1 MESESVVFSDRSN
14 QIIMA
19 KNILQQVKN
28 NFFDIR
34 KKEWP
39 DVLMMSL
46 YFFLVIAVFWVLKPM
61 KRGILVNL
69 YQEAPLMIWGI
80 SFAGAEVEQLAKV
93 ANMLTVYLFVIAFTL
108 LSRKLPRQQ
117 MNVVLCSFFA
127 GLFILFSFFVSEPNE
142 ATAWSFYILGD
153 IFNSAMVTFFW
164 AYTNDLFSSDQ
175 AKRTYGVV
183 GLGGI
188 IGGIVGSSIVVGLVS
203 QVGRPSLLI
212 GSIAPLVVMTGI
224 GYWVHNR
231 TGKKETK
238 SSNPCAEGK
247 RCSALFEGAEIVFKS
262 KYLLTIVG
270 ILGLYEMVS
279 NIVDFQLSA
288 IIATEIAG
296 DVEKDAYFGFVGQIT
311 SILSLVVQLFF
322 TSFVMKRFGV
332 GVALL
337 FLPVAITFGAMGF
350 LIVPGLLF
358 VTIMSASDNSLNYS
372 INQSAKETL
381 YTPLDQDAKYKA
393 KAFIDMFVQ
402 RFAKVLA
409 VILNLVVAAMV
420 GLGQVHWL
428 SLATLVILVFWI
440 LLVRY
445 AGREFEKRAE
455 PEEIPGNTQ

>member
-1 MESESVVFSDRSN
+1 MADNLLR
-14 QIIMA
+14 QI
-19 KNILQQVKN
+19 KS

-39 DVLMMSL
+39 DVLMMAL

-69 YQEAPLMIWGI
+69 YQDAPLMIWGI
-80 SFAGAEVEQLAKV
+80 TFAGAEVEQLAKV
-93 ANMLTVYLFVIAFTL
+93 ANMFVVYLFVIAFTY

-117 MNVVLCSFFA
+117 LNMVLCSFFA
-127 GLFILFSFFVSEPNE
+127 GLFLIFSFLVRDPGEP
-142 ATAWSFYILGD
+142 TAWSFYILGD

-188 IGGIVGSSIVVGLVS
+188 IGGIVGSSVVVGLVS

-212 GSIAPLVVMTGI
+212 ASILPLIIMTGI

-231 TGKKETK
+231 TGKKDTRSK
-238 SSNPCAEGK
+238 DKPCAEGK
-247 RCSALFEGAEIVFKS
+247 RCSAMFEGAEIVFKS

-288 IIATEIAG
+288 IIASEIAG
-296 DVEKDAYFGFVGQIT
+296 DVEKDAYFGFVGQVT
-311 SILSLVVQLFF
+311 SILSLIVQLFF

-337 FLPVAITFGAMGF
+337 FLPVAITFGALGF

-381 YTPLDQDAKYKA
+381 YTPLSQDAKYKA

-409 VILNLVVAAMV
+409 VVLNLVVAAMV
-420 GLGQVHWL
+420 GLGQIHWL
-428 SLATLVILVFWI
+428 SLASLTILVFWI
-440 LLVRY
+440 MLVRY
-445 AGREFEKRAE
+445 AGKEFKKRADE
-455 PEEIPGNTQ
+455 AEVAQA

>member
-1 MESESVVFSDRSN
+1 
-14 QIIMA
+14 MA
-19 KNILQQVKN
+19 AKLLQQVKE

-69 YQEAPLMIWGI
+69 YQEVPLMVWGI

-93 ANMLTVYLFVIAFTL
+93 ANMFVVYLFVIAFTL

-117 MNVVLCSFFA
+117 MNLVLCTFFA
-127 GLFILFSFFVSEPNE
+127 SLFVLFSFLVNDPGEP
-142 ATAWSFYILGD
+142 TAWSFYILGD

-164 AYTNDLFSSDQ
+164 AYSNDLFSSDQ
-175 AKRTYGVV
+175 AKRTYGIV

-188 IGGIVGSSIVVGLVS
+188 IGGIVGSSVVVGFVD
-203 QVGRPSLLI
+203 QVGRPSLMI
-212 GSIAPLVVMTGI
+212 ASIFPLVIMTAI

-231 TGKKETK
+231 TEKKEAEP
-238 SSNPCAEGK
+238 NEPCAEGK
-247 RCSALFEGAEIVFKS
+247 RCNALFEGADIVFKS

-288 IIATEIAG
+288 VIASEIQG
-296 DVEKDAYFGFVGQIT
+296 DLEKDAYFGFVGQIT

-337 FLPVAITFGAMGF
+337 FLPVAITFGTIGF

-358 VTIMSASDNSLNYS
+358 VTIMSAGDNSLNYS

-381 YTPLDQDAKYKA
+381 YTPLSQDAKYKA

-409 VILNLVVAAMV
+409 VVLNLVVAALV

-428 SLATLVILVFWI
+428 SLATLMILIFWI
-440 LLVRY
+440 MLVRY
-445 AGREFEKRAE
+445 AGREFKKKAD
-455 PEEIPGNTQ
+455 PEEIPSVNEG